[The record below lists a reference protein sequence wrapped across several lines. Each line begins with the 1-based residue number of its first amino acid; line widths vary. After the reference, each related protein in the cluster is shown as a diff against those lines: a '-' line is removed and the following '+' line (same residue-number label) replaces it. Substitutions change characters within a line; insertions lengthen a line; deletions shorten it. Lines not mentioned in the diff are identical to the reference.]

1 MADSTPAAAVA
12 EFLGSLRQAI
22 ACVTRARVEVSAD
35 GYRPNPQGRAHLL
48 DVNRAEPVAVGGRHR
63 LSLRVAMRYRIIRAD
78 GASGPW
84 KIKTAGYAYAID
96 DRDGHEVLAYH
107 WQEGTPPP
115 CPHLHLGAG
124 AGVNA
129 LVQTRHLPTGR
140 VALEA
145 VVRLLVEE
153 FEVPPLRRDW
163 RTVLRRGEERF
174 KAWRT
179 WA

>member
-1 MADSTPAAAVA
+1 MADNTPAAAVA

-22 ACVTRARVEVSAD
+22 ACVTRTRVEVSAD

-48 DVNRAEPVAVGGRHR
+48 DVNRGEPVAVGGPHG
-63 LSLRVAMRYRIIRAD
+63 LSLWVGMRYRIVRAE
-78 GASGPW
+78 GARGPW

-115 CPHLHLGAG
+115 YPHLHLGAG

-129 LVQTRHLPTGR
+129 LVQKRHLPTGR

-145 VVRLLVEE
+145 VVRLLVAE
-153 FEVPPLRRDW
+153 FDVPPLRRDW